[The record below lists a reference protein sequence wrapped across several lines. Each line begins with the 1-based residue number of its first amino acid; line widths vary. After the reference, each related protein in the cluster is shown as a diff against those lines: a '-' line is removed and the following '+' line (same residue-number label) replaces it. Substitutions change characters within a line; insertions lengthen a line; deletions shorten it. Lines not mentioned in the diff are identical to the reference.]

1 MTPEIR
7 LLTVRQAA
15 RYLGRTEGAVRH
27 LMRPGKWA
35 SAAVVKIG
43 RSVRLDAQTLDRLI
57 AGAKNNVA
65 KGLHP

>member
-27 LMRPGKWA
+27 LMHPGKWA
-35 SAAVVKIG
+35 SAAVADSGSK
-43 RSVRLDAQTLDRLI
+43 
-57 AGAKNNVA
+57 K
-65 KGLHP
+65 